1 MPSGRAE
8 LRRPQPRRDGIPGSW
23 GRPRTAGPYVPRTG
37 RSAPRWAPSERGAAA
52 ALQPGL
58 GALLDA
64 ERGHPGLQHR
74 GAEVSAPPELA
85 RWLDRLVSP
94 SSCTPSYW
102 SEGWRES

>member
-23 GRPRTAGPYVPRTG
+23 GRPRTAGPYVSRTG

-58 GALLDA
+58 RALLDA